1 LTKDN
6 HTLLISGKPFWLD
19 GSRTNLVGV
28 EEIATAISNLCRFS
42 GNLPAFYSVA
52 EHSVYVSLLLDG
64 TVGQTLG
71 LLHDAAESV
80 ISEIPFPVKN
90 RVPQL
95 QDMEDRYLD
104 EILSSLLTD
113 YKTSEKY
120 RMYDWS
126 EVWRADRAVLVW
138 EMLSFFGKHNPWAT
152 SWIAENEV
160 DSALEEVSAAVS
172 CDSPL
177 CLSPREAKRLFLFRY
192 RQVLGVQ

>member
-1 LTKDN
+1 MTKDN

-52 EHSVYVSLLLDG
+52 EHSVYVSLLLDD

-71 LLHDAAESV
+71 LLHDAAEAI
-80 ISEIPFPVKN
+80 ISDIPLPVKN
-90 RVPQL
+90 RVPEIQN
-95 QDMEDRYLD
+95 MEDGYLD
-104 EILSSLLTD
+104 EILTSLLPD
-113 YKTSEKY
+113 YKTSDRY
-120 RMYDWS
+120 RMYDHS
-126 EVWRADRAVLVW
+126 EVRRADRAVLVW

-152 SWIAENEV
+152 SWIAENDV